1 LTRWIAHEDDV
12 LNEEAWAD
20 WDGWFVAEARRRPR
34 MGWTGNRKNH
44 GDELVCQVGRVSKGG

>member
-1 LTRWIAHEDDV
+1 V